1 MNKSLLLILCLF
13 SCGASAQQ
21 VYKCLQDGKTTI
33 STQPCPPGAT
43 STAVPV
49 EATPNT
55 AMTPEQEV
63 ANMKRKADDMERE
76 RLNRAAERAAAAPP
90 APAAQEETE
99 AVNAHGRLNAARRK
113 REEANKP
120 APPAPA
126 PIPAPAPSAPPS
138 KKPGASGASDTG
150 NASGVPRYIEI

>member
-1 MNKSLLLILCLF
+1 MKKILLLVLCLF

-49 EATPNT
+49 EANPNS
-55 AMTPEQEV
+55 AITPEQEI
-63 ANMKRKADDMERE
+63 ANMKQKADALERE
-76 RLNRAAERAAAAPP
+76 RLGRAAERAAANAP
-90 APAAQEETE
+90 APAVVEETGE
-99 AVNAHGRLNAARRK
+99 AVNAHGRLNEARRK
-113 REEANKP
+113 REEAKKP

-126 PIPAPAPSAPPS
+126 PLPAPRA
-138 KKPGASGASDTG
+138 PGASGASGTG
-150 NASGVPRYIEI
+150 SANDAPKYIEI